1 MSNPRDKNSKKSS
14 SDDGKRS
21 NKRNSGSRGADKGG
35 AHGGRDSKSRG
46 DKPMRGKPAGDSASR
61 GSRDI
66 DSERSKNSDSRRD
79 RNRTGERSRDGERSS
94 KDGERRRDSRPSG
107 RGERSAPRGKFGSYG
122 KSRSRNEQVVKPDD
136 GHIRLN
142 KYLSN
147 SGICSRRDADDLIK
161 AGLVEVDGKIVTE
174 MGFKVPPGSQVKYA
188 GARITPE
195 KPVYVLLNKP
205 KDFITTKSDP
215 ADRRTV
221 MNLLKGTGK
230 ERIYPVGR
238 LDRATTG
245 VLLFTNDGDLAK
257 KLTHPKHDVKKL
269 YHVHLD
275 KAVKKEHIDAMLA
288 GVELE
293 DGPMKVDEISYVGT
307 EKDKKQ
313 IGVQIHSGRNRI
325 VRRLFEHFNY
335 KVLKLDRVT
344 FAGLTKKDLPRS
356 KWRHL
361 RPEEVASLK
370 MLK

>member
-1 MSNPRDKNSKKSS
+1 M
-14 SDDGKRS
+14 
-21 NKRNSGSRGADKGG
+21 
-35 AHGGRDSKSRG
+35 
-46 DKPMRGKPAGDSASR
+46 
-61 GSRDI
+61 
-66 DSERSKNSDSRRD
+66 
-79 RNRTGERSRDGERSS
+79 
-94 KDGERRRDSRPSG
+94 
-107 RGERSAPRGKFGSYG
+107 
-122 KSRSRNEQVVKPDD
+122 VKPDD

-188 GARITPE
+188 GSRITPE

-293 DGPMKVDEISYVGT
+293 DGEMKVDEISYVGT

-313 IGVQIHSGRNRI
+313 IGVLIHSGRNRI
-325 VRRLFEHFNY
+325 VRRLFEHFDY